1 MLLILDNAGSKNLNI
16 DQFIDS
22 TNIKYNDLIYWQKY
36 SADKN
41 IKSIF
46 NLIDENKEYVRNKY
60 INFVNDISNTELP
73 SKNLLNHFKINFRF
87 SFWLMSSIYEKNP
100 WKTENIYEVLKIII
114 LNKYITD
121 KKVNSIF
128 LYSDDQR
135 LRTYLEH
142 YANEHD
148 IQITFNPTKN
158 FSKKNNAILFVKSM
172 FSGLF
177 YFAKYWRFNYRFFK
191 KPSQKTNKSNN
202 HKNALFI
209 FSFFDNFKITTEQT
223 IYSNYW
229 GQLHQILRDKKIKQ
243 NWMHLFISHKNTK
256 NPIDAMNIVDS
267 LNAQKNLEH
276 HNLLESYLTYKIL
289 FKSVIIFFLLVIKTI
304 TFGNPKKI
312 FTLEKK
318 ISIWQYYS
326 KDYFSSLVGP
336 HAVKNILIY
345 FCIDSAI
352 SNLPTQK
359 KGLYLCED
367 QPWEKALIS
376 SWKKY
381 KHGELIAVLHSP
393 NLRYWDIFNFYP
405 NNFYNKNIDIPKP
418 DKVALNNP
426 LIVNEFKNFYNKN
439 EIIEVEALRYIW
451 LDKILIN
458 KPKKRKIKYKVLILG
473 DYTYTTTKSL
483 LDTYWQVHM
492 DISDVFEFSFKP
504 HPNQPMYN
512 LYQTIKREN
521 RSMEEIITSYDIF
534 FCGNMTY
541 ASVDGYIAG
550 LNIFVM
556 KDLFSLDL
564 CPLNTEQA
572 LFISTSEELIRNL
585 DLIINDQDPN
595 KDTENNKEILFINKD
610 LNKWKKLLEK

>member
-289 FKSVIIFFLLVIKTI
+289 FKSVIIFF
-304 TFGNPKKI
+304 
-312 FTLEKK
+312 
-318 ISIWQYYS
+318 
-326 KDYFSSLVGP
+326 
-336 HAVKNILIY
+336 
-345 FCIDSAI
+345 
-352 SNLPTQK
+352 
-359 KGLYLCED
+359 
-367 QPWEKALIS
+367 
-376 SWKKY
+376 
-381 KHGELIAVLHSP
+381 
-393 NLRYWDIFNFYP
+393 
-405 NNFYNKNIDIPKP
+405 
-418 DKVALNNP
+418 
-426 LIVNEFKNFYNKN
+426 
-439 EIIEVEALRYIW
+439 
-451 LDKILIN
+451 
-458 KPKKRKIKYKVLILG
+458 
-473 DYTYTTTKSL
+473 
-483 LDTYWQVHM
+483 
-492 DISDVFEFSFKP
+492 
-504 HPNQPMYN
+504 
-512 LYQTIKREN
+512 
-521 RSMEEIITSYDIF
+521 
-534 FCGNMTY
+534 
-541 ASVDGYIAG
+541 
-550 LNIFVM
+550 
-556 KDLFSLDL
+556 
-564 CPLNTEQA
+564 
-572 LFISTSEELIRNL
+572 FISY
-585 DLIINDQDPN
+585 
-595 KDTENNKEILFINKD
+595 KDNYL
-610 LNKWKKLLEK
+610 W